1 MDYSLTE
8 EQIAEF
14 KEVFALIDT
23 DHDGVITTKELK
35 ELIVQFGP
43 VDVDPTDGEVDWLV
57 RGVDINANG
66 SVDFP
71 EFLTLMARNLKDD
84 EIDCDDEI
92 KGMKTYLDWH
102 CWLFLIGTLNSH
114 PDLFNWLDGDGD
126 GNVDQKEIM
135 QVHAF

>member
-43 VDVDPTDGEVDWLV
+43 KDVDPTDGEVDWLV

-84 EIDCDDEI
+84 EIDCEDEI
-92 KGMKTYLDWH
+92 KGMITYLDWH
-102 CWLFLIGTLNSH
+102 C
-114 PDLFNWLDGDGD
+114 
-126 GNVDQKEIM
+126 
-135 QVHAF
+135 